1 MWTNDSSPVVKAQE
15 LREAI
20 GRENVTK

>member
-1 MWTNDSSPVVKAQE
+1 MWTNDSSPVDKARE

-20 GRENVTK
+20 AGLSD